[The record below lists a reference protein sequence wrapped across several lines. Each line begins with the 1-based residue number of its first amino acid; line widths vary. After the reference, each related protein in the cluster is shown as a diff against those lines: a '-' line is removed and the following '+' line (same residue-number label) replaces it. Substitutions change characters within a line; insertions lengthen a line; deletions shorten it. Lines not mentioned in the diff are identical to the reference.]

1 MTASIDLLN
10 DEQIVFSTQK
20 HWMAPARDS
29 WIPALMIVGAFVL
42 GWITPDADAGIGG
55 FFSNALGLL
64 RIGLFVGGLA
74 WIAYNVVAWRT
85 AKFVVTNVRV
95 VREEGLIGRR
105 SSATMLSSV
114 TDVQSRVGLVGRTLG
129 YGDLLILGPAGEKG
143 SDRFTSISKPI
154 EFRDQMM
161 SAAHDAK
168 TAVAPKTPR
177 RRTKPP
183 VALAPA
189 QSQADELATIAKLAE
204 LRDAGAIS
212 PEEFEAK
219 KAEILARV

>member
-1 MTASIDLLN
+1 MTATIDLLY

-20 HWMAPARDS
+20 HWMAPVRDS

-42 GWITPDADAGIGG
+42 GLITPDADAGVGG

-85 AKFVVTNVRV
+85 AKFVVTSVRV

-114 TDVQSRVGLVGRTLG
+114 TDVKSQVGLVGRTLG

-143 SDRFTSISKPI
+143 SDRFTTISRPV

-161 SAAHDAK
+161 SAAHGARNP
-168 TAVAPKTPR
+168 APKRTPKR
-177 RRTKPP
+177 AARTPSP
-183 VALAPA
+183 RDDL
-189 QSQADELATIAKLAE
+189 ETIAKLAE